1 MAGEKG
7 RQTFHARARLMAL
20 LGEQLITNEVVAV
33 AELIKNSYDAD
44 STNVKIYL
52 NNVSK
57 KTGEII
63 IIDNGHGMTR
73 EKLLT
78 SWLEIGTISKFS
90 KKNELVK
97 RSESGKRLVLGNKG
111 LGRLAVH
118 KIGKT
123 TEITTRRTNTVKETK
138 LVLDWVKFEDEKK
151 FLSDIENE
159 WEERTPTSFS
169 KNSDQGFEQGTK
181 IQISNLQRTWTSD
194 MIKKIKEIIWT
205 IQSPIVALKN
215 FKIDIFVNDVNDVSL
230 PFKDMLELLE
240 SSHYTFQIDIDKF
253 GFADIE
259 YQFKS
264 PIYKKLQRKNTE
276 KNRNLKQGTTFESV
290 KETSCGL
297 FDFKL
302 YCWELD
308 SEHKKQAFGSQS
320 VYNEMVKP
328 HTGVRVFRDGF
339 RVFPYGGSEDDWL
352 NMNTK
357 RIGHFQFNVSKNQ
370 IIGAIKISSK
380 SNPNLIDK
388 SDREGLINNM
398 AYAQFKD
405 LINSAIQ
412 IFQTERAK
420 DRSKMKKI
428 KGENPKI
435 NKFSKHLENLLT
447 LLKKEN
453 ITSETQIKITNM
465 INHITKVFEETLNEY
480 EEPLLGAASIG
491 LTYLIP
497 THELRRS
504 VREST
509 KILKKLIKDGGDYRE
524 SARNVI
530 QHMNEIEQI
539 VKGLTQLSQKVDA
552 DKKFKLKSAIEQSIS
567 LMKKKLDRNNVRI
580 SVEYRKDI
588 EVSSQPRSIT
598 LMLLNMIDNSIYWL
612 LNKQKNNREIKLIVD
627 ELEIS
632 YFVLCCSFI

>member
-159 WEERTPTSFS
+159 WEERTPISFS

-230 PFKDMLELLE
+230 PFQDTLELLE
-240 SSHYTFQIDIDKF
+240 SSHYTFQVDIDKF

-264 PIYKKLQRKNTE
+264 PIYKKLQRKNTK
-276 KNRNLKQGTTFESV
+276 KNYNLKQGATFESV
-290 KETSCGL
+290 KETSCGA
-297 FDFKL
+297 FVFKL

-308 SEHKKQAFGSQS
+308 HEHKKQAFISQS
-320 VYNEMVKP
+320 VYNEMIKP
-328 HTGVRVFRDGF
+328 QTGVRVFRDGF

-352 NMNTK
+352 NMNAK
-357 RIGHFQFNVSKNQ
+357 RIGRFQLNVSKNQ
-370 IIGAIKISSK
+370 IIGVIKISSK

-398 AYAQFKD
+398 AYVQFKD
-405 LINSAIQ
+405 LINSAI
-412 IFQTERAK
+412 R
-420 DRSKMKKI
+420 
-428 KGENPKI
+428 N
-435 NKFSKHLENLLT
+435 FS
-447 LLKKEN
+447 
-453 ITSETQIKITNM
+453 
-465 INHITKVFEETLNEY
+465 
-480 EEPLLGAASIG
+480 
-491 LTYLIP
+491 
-497 THELRRS
+497 
-504 VREST
+504 
-509 KILKKLIKDGGDYRE
+509 
-524 SARNVI
+524 
-530 QHMNEIEQI
+530 
-539 VKGLTQLSQKVDA
+539 
-552 DKKFKLKSAIEQSIS
+552 
-567 LMKKKLDRNNVRI
+567 
-580 SVEYRKDI
+580 
-588 EVSSQPRSIT
+588 
-598 LMLLNMIDNSIYWL
+598 
-612 LNKQKNNREIKLIVD
+612 NR
-627 ELEIS
+627 
-632 YFVLCCSFI
+632 